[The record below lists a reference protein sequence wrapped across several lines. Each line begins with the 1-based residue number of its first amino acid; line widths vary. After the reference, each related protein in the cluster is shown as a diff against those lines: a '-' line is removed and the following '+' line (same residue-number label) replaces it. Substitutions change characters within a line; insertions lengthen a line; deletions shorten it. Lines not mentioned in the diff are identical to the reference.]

1 MTIYKQGQLVVYRND
16 KKDEI
21 IIMINDKGYE
31 YATIVLGMLFVFSEV
46 LPFIKKHKGNGVFD
60 TVVCLLRGSSCMATK
75 LADVI
80 EKCDEDKDE
89 KTDNNV

>member
-1 MTIYKQGQLVVYRND
+1 MNSTSSDVV
-16 KKDEI
+16 
-21 IIMINDKGYE
+21 INDKGYE

-60 TVVCLLRGSSCMATK
+60 TVVCLLRGSSCIATK